1 MIEFAI
7 IVIYVD
13 DLSLVGVP
21 RKLTMTTE
29 FLKRKFAIKDLGDT
43 EFCLNL

>member
-21 RKLTMTTE
+21 RKLTITTK
-29 FLKRKFAIKDLGDT
+29 FLKREFAIKDLGDT
-43 EFCLNL
+43 KFCLDL

>member
-7 IVIYVD
+7 IAIYVN

-21 RKLTMTTE
+21 RKLTITAE
-29 FLKRKFAIKDLGDT
+29 FLKREFAIKDLGDT
-43 EFCLNL
+43 KFCLNL